1 MRKCKTPMRTR
12 GFAAEKSKGSD
23 WLLDQPIITPSS
35 GSAQPRPDQVSQL
48 DAARARLDASVL
60 LLEHALDLREQLWW
74 SIDLDDAR
82 AEVAALKYAVKAHRW
97 WRSQ

>member
-1 MRKCKTPMRTR
+1 MQSTPTR
-12 GFAAEKSKGSD
+12 IGAAASEAKVDGWLQRQPSD
-23 WLLDQPIITPSS
+23 TPSF
-35 GSAQPRPDQVSQL
+35 GLAQPRPDLVSQL

-60 LLEHALDLREQLWW
+60 LLERALDLRQQLWW

-82 AEVAALKYAVKAHRW
+82 ADVAALKYAAKAHRW